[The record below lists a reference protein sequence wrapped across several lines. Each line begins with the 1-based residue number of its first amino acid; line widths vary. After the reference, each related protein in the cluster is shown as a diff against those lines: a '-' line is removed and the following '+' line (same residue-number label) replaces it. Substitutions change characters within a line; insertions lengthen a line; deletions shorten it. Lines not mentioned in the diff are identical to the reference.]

1 MILTSLCFYY
11 FHSLLFTQFSYYL
24 SDIFFQFPIYFFSSV
39 FWCECDTILN
49 HTELYEYRH
58 GKMLIHFR
66 FVFESLTVLNSPGE
80 YMRYYRI
87 RRGLTTRQLAD
98 KLHIVPATVCGYE
111 QGRFPLPYDI
121 AVAISEL
128 LHIPANL
135 IFDEYCSFIS
145 FPYTE
150 RLHKIRAN
158 YRLSQ
163 AEFANRANIAS
174 SIYAKWESGYRRPSR
189 KMYLALK
196 SAYPEI

>member
-1 MILTSLCFYY
+1 
-11 FHSLLFTQFSYYL
+11 
-24 SDIFFQFPIYFFSSV
+24 
-39 FWCECDTILN
+39 
-49 HTELYEYRH
+49 
-58 GKMLIHFR
+58 MLIHFR
-66 FVFESLTVLNSPGE
+66 FVFESLTTLSSPGE

-87 RRGLTTRQLAD
+87 RQGLTTRQLAD

-121 AVAISEL
+121 AVAVSEL

-150 RLHKIRAN
+150 RLQKIRESYN
-158 YRLSQ
+158 LSQ
-163 AEFANRANIAS
+163 TEFANKADITS

-196 SAYPEI
+196 AAYSEI